1 MTDTPPLVLIDAD
14 TLGRHR
20 TGDETYIQQLLE
32 NLPALGDDLR
42 YAAVTRHPELVP
54 ANVQAIRLGTRS
66 QELRMAVRMP
76 LLLRRV
82 RPALAHFLHALPP
95 LRPCP
100 AIVTVQD
107 ISFESDASAMPR
119 KDRLVFKA
127 MVPRAVRGAAAVLT
141 ISERSRG
148 DIIEA
153 YGVPAA
159 KVVSTPLGV
168 DPIFT
173 PGEGEAG
180 DYLLVVGAVEPRKN
194 PLAAA
199 LAAQRLG
206 KRLIVAGP
214 IKDDALADKLR
225 VLGAELRG
233 YVTKDELVELYRG
246 AECFLFPS
254 RYEGFGLPP
263 LEAMACG
270 TPVVCSPDP
279 ALREIGVGAALFAS
293 DDELAGAV
301 ETILGDR
308 ESYVRASLAR
318 ARAYSWQETARRVKD
333 VYLRVLSG
341 RTP

>member
-1 MTDTPPLVLIDAD
+1 MSAPLVLIDAD
-14 TLGRHR
+14 VLGRHR
-20 TGDETYIQQLLE
+20 TGDETYVEQLLR
-32 NLPALGDDLR
+32 NLPALGPDLR
-42 YAAVTRHPELVP
+42 YAAVTRHPELLP
-54 ANVQAIRLGTRS
+54 AGVEPIRLGTRS
-66 QELRMAVRMP
+66 QELRMAIRMP
-76 LLLRRV
+76 LLLHRLK
-82 RPALAHFLHALPP
+82 PALAHFLHALPP
-95 LRPCP
+95 FRPCP

-107 ISFESDASAMPR
+107 ISFENDPLAMPR
-119 KDRLVFKA
+119 KDRMVFKA

-141 ISERSRG
+141 ISERSRE
-148 DIIEA
+148 DIVTA
-153 YGVPAA
+153 YGVSPD
-159 KVVSTPLGV
+159 KVVATPLGV

-173 PGEGEAG
+173 PGPGDPG
-180 DYLLVVGAVEPRKN
+180 DYLLVVGAVTPRKN

-206 KRLIVAGP
+206 KRLVVAGP
-214 IKDDALADKLR
+214 ITDEALADKLR

-233 YVTKDELVELYRG
+233 YVTKEELVSLYRG
-246 AECFLFPS
+246 AQVLLFPS

-279 ALREIGVGAALFAS
+279 ALRELGIGAALFAS

-333 VYLRVLSG
+333 VYLRVLAG
-341 RTP
+341 RSP

>member
-1 MTDTPPLVLIDAD
+1 MSAPLVLIDAD
-14 TLGRHR
+14 VLGRHR
-20 TGDETYIQQLLE
+20 TGDETYIEQLLQ
-32 NLPALGDDLR
+32 NLPALGPDLR

-54 ANVQAIRLGTRS
+54 SGVEPIRLGTRS
-66 QELRMAVRMP
+66 QELRMAIRMP
-76 LLLRRV
+76 LLLHRL

-95 LRPCP
+95 FRPCP

-107 ISFESDASAMPR
+107 ISFENDPLAMPR
-119 KDRLVFKA
+119 KDRMVFKA

-141 ISERSRG
+141 ISERSRE
-148 DIIEA
+148 DIVTA
-153 YGVPAA
+153 YGVSPD
-159 KVVSTPLGV
+159 KVVATPLGV

-173 PGEGEAG
+173 PGPGDPG
-180 DYLLVVGAVEPRKN
+180 DYLLVVGAVTPRKN

-206 KRLIVAGP
+206 KRLVVAGP
-214 IKDDALADKLR
+214 ITDEALADKLR

-233 YVTKDELVELYRG
+233 YVTKEELVSLYRG
-246 AECFLFPS
+246 AQVLLFPS

-279 ALREIGVGAALFAS
+279 ALRELGIGAALFAS

-333 VYLRVLSG
+333 VYLRVLAG
-341 RTP
+341 RSP

>member
-1 MTDTPPLVLIDAD
+1 MIAPLVLIDAD
-14 TLGRHR
+14 VLGRHR
-20 TGDETYIQQLLE
+20 TGDETYIEQLLQ
-32 NLPALGDDLR
+32 NLPALGPDLR

-54 ANVQAIRLGTRS
+54 SGVEPIRLGTRS
-66 QELRMAVRMP
+66 QELRMAIRMP
-76 LLLRRV
+76 LLLHRL

-95 LRPCP
+95 FRPCP

-107 ISFESDASAMPR
+107 ISFENDPLAMPR
-119 KDRLVFKA
+119 KDRMVFKA
-127 MVPRAVRGAAAVLT
+127 MVPRAVRGASAVLT
-141 ISERSRG
+141 ISERSRE
-148 DIIEA
+148 DIVTA
-153 YGVPAA
+153 YGVSPD
-159 KVVSTPLGV
+159 KVVATPLGV

-173 PGEGEAG
+173 PGPGDPR
-180 DYLLVVGAVEPRKN
+180 DYLLVVGAVTPRKN

-206 KRLIVAGP
+206 KRLVVAGP
-214 IKDDALADKLR
+214 ITDEALADKLR

-233 YVTKDELVELYRG
+233 YVTKEELVSLYRG
-246 AECFLFPS
+246 AQVLLFPS

-279 ALREIGVGAALFAS
+279 ALRELGIGAALFAS

-333 VYLRVLSG
+333 VYLRVLAG
-341 RTP
+341 RSP